1 MATEENYLKKLERN
15 NQEFQLLGILLQYPE
30 KIDEVADT
38 LETKHF
44 LDPQAQLIYEIL
56 LNQFQRD
63 NQISRTKLFL
73 KLKKDGVIKNPEE
86 TIERLTSGFNTVDEL
101 LPTIELIKKNYQK
114 QLLIKAARRIEELA
128 LNTDLDIGD
137 YQARAQELI
146 FEATNETAD
155 LEKHIYTMEEAL
167 MKSFEA
173 YVDRKYNQADV
184 GLRTGFISLDNLIG
198 GFKKGHLNVI
208 AASTSMGKTAFA
220 INIAKNVLKR
230 NIPVAIISLE
240 MDAQEIVDRMI
251 IQEAGVNGWKYN
263 QGETSEEEDKRISKA
278 LDNLHELPLVISDER
293 GLNVAQIRARLRK
306 FKAQLGELGMVIIDY
321 LQMIQLP
328 EEQFSNTARAVGQ
341 VVLQLRNLASE
352 LEVPI
357 ILISQISRSFTSRQD
372 KRPVLSDLRDSG
384 NIEEI
389 ADGVIFLYR
398 HAHTS
403 AAAREKAEEE
413 GTVNDTEVI
422 IAKQRTGQTG
432 SVKLYFEDEYVRFV
446 DPALNWTG
454 FSPLLTAIKITQR
467 KNLRKS

>member
-146 FEATNETAD
+146 FEATNETTD

-398 HAHTS
+398 HSHTS

-446 DPALNWTG
+446 DPE
-454 FSPLLTAIKITQR
+454 
-467 KNLRKS
+467 NLSLEANMPNV

>member
-73 KLKKDGVIKNPEE
+73 KLKKEGVIKNPEE

-446 DPALNWTG
+446 DPE
-454 FSPLLTAIKITQR
+454 
-467 KNLRKS
+467 NLSLEANMPNV

>member
-1 MATEENYLKKLERN
+1 MATEESYLKKTNE
-15 NQEFQLLGILLQYPE
+15 EFQLLGILLQFPQ

-38 LETKHF
+38 LEAKHF
-44 LDPQAQLIYEIL
+44 LNPQAQLIYEIL
-56 LNQFQRD
+56 LNQYQRD

-86 TIERLTSGFNTVDEL
+86 TIEQLTSGFNTVDEL
-101 LPTIELIKKNYQK
+101 MPTIDLIKTNYQK
-114 QLLIKAARRIEELA
+114 ALLVKAARRIEELA
-128 LNTDLDIGD
+128 REVDLNIGD

-146 FEATNETAD
+146 FEATNETTD
-155 LEKHIYTMEEAL
+155 LEKHIFTMEEAL
-167 MKSFEA
+167 MKSFKA
-173 YVDRKYNQADV
+173 YVDRKHNQADV

-230 NIPVAIISLE
+230 QVPVAIISLE
-240 MDAQEIVDRMI
+240 MDAQEIIDRMI
-251 IQEAGVNGWKYN
+251 IQESRVNGWKYN
-263 QGETSEEEDKRISKA
+263 QGETSDEEDVRISKA
-278 LDNLHELPLVISDER
+278 LDTLHELPLMISDER

-306 FKAQLGELGMVIIDY
+306 FKAQMGELGLVIIDY

-328 EEQFSNTARAVGQ
+328 EEHAQNTARAVGQ
-341 VVLQLRNLASE
+341 IVLQLRNLASE

-384 NIEEI
+384 NIEEV

-403 AAAREKAEEE
+403 AAAREKAQEE
-413 GTVNDTEVI
+413 GTENDTEVI
-422 IAKQRTGQTG
+422 VAKQRTGQTG
-432 SVKLYFEDEYVRFV
+432 SIKLYFEDEFIRFI
-446 DPALNWTG
+446 DPE
-454 FSPLLTAIKITQR
+454 
-467 KNLRKS
+467 NLSLEANMPDV